1 MTKRGPEIDCRFVFY
16 ILFGKNHFGEI
27 LKSEAEF
34 AHMYSFQMD
43 KDRFAVSRAP
53 CSWLEM
59 HQFIGDLMTS
69 SSGQPAKDSAQQE
82 ALRTAW
88 ETAGHEALGLKIAPS
103 APPAPNRQP
112 HTKVPSGYSLHP
124 FPESVE
130 RSGEVASSGQQIQ
143 HRTCTC
149 PACPFSSSSSSPTF
163 QTLRPRENPSSQIH
177 PSQADQARQSKDSS
191 AGSVSLGL
199 CLGLGLSLEEE
210 PTDQSGPCNAELD
223 PHSQQQRPNPDRA
236 ASSQNPNP
244 SSHASPP
251 QVPAF
256 PCLCCHRGFQTCA
269 QLLRHQQGGEPHF
282 PHPHHHYHHHHCP
295 LASCLPCPQLPH
307 PPQSPPPFP
316 CLSCQRTFQTCAQ
329 LLRHQQGHSQQEG
342 VSQHPCMHCS
352 ASFPRP
358 SQLIQHQRS
367 QHASKTGGFLCTEC
381 GRAFNSHSNLRIH
394 LNVHTGARPYSCGDC
409 GKSFSQ
415 SGALKIHRRIHTG
428 ERPYTCNFC
437 GRGFP
442 HLAGVRAHQRTHTG
456 EKPYRC
462 PQCGKC
468 FTQSGAL
475 KIHLRIHTGE
485 RPFVC
490 GLCGKGFSN
499 RSGIRFH
506 HRTVHGI
513 VSEASLS
520 LAATAAHPSLSLF
533 SEAITASGP
542 ASSLTPNANA
552 GPVSNPGRPRSSLA
566 SGTASSSILSPGAV
580 FGPDGPSAPR
590 KEAPKRRTPAGKER
604 KGLLY
609 ACEDCGLRFRD
620 APSRNKHQEQEHYPE
635 QEEEEGPGLDP
646 GKERGMGETVE
657 RMMQ

>member
-1 MTKRGPEIDCRFVFY
+1 
-16 ILFGKNHFGEI
+16 
-27 LKSEAEF
+27 
-34 AHMYSFQMD
+34 MYSFQMD
-43 KDRFAVSRAP
+43 KDRFAVSRGA

-69 SSGQPAKDSAQQE
+69 SSAQPVKDSAQQE
-82 ALRTAW
+82 ALRVAW
-88 ETAGHEALGLKIAPS
+88 ETAGHEALGLRIAPA
-103 APPAPNRQP
+103 APQAQNRQP
-112 HTKVPSGYSLHP
+112 HSKGASGCSLQP
-124 FPESVE
+124 LPEPVE
-130 RSGEVASSGQQIQ
+130 RSVEAASSGQQFQ

-149 PACPFSSSSSSPTF
+149 PACPFSSSFSSSSPATF
-163 QTLRPRENPSSQIH
+163 QALRPRESP
-177 PSQADQARQSKDSS
+177 PSQTISTQVDQVRQAKESS
-191 AGSVSLGL
+191 AVPVSLGL

-210 PTDQSGPCNAELD
+210 AGEQIRSCGIEADV
-223 PHSQQQRPNPDRA
+223 QQQQQQQQGQNSDRA
-236 ASSQNPNP
+236 VSSRNPN
-244 SSHASPP
+244 ASPHAPP
-251 QVPAF
+251 QMPTF

-269 QLLRHQQGGEPHF
+269 QLLRHQQGSEPHF
-282 PHPHHHYHHHHCP
+282 PHPHHRYHHHHHHHHHCP
-295 LASCLPCPQLPH
+295 LASCLPCPQLAH

-329 LLRHQQGHSQQEG
+329 LLRHQQGHVQPEG
-342 VSQHPCMHCS
+342 VSQHPCMHCP

-358 SQLIQHQRS
+358 SQLLQHQRS
-367 QHASKTGGFLCTEC
+367 QHASKTGGFLCPEC

-394 LNVHTGARPYSCGDC
+394 LNVHTGARPYSCADC

-428 ERPYTCNFC
+428 ERPYTCDFC

-499 RSGIRFH
+499 RAGIRFH
-506 HRTVHGI
+506 HRTAHGV
-513 VSEASLS
+513 VSEASLG
-520 LAATAAHPSLSLF
+520 LAAAAGSAHPGLGLL
-533 SEAITASGP
+533 ASAVADPGLALAVSP
-542 ASSLTPNANA
+542 ATSPSPDA
-552 GPVSNPGRPRSSLA
+552 GGSPAGNGGADAGRPGSSLA
-566 SGTASSSILSPGAV
+566 SGTVSSSLSSPSST
-580 FGPDGPSAPR
+580 FSPDAAPVPSKGAPR
-590 KEAPKRRTPAGKER
+590 RSAAAGRDR
-604 KGLLY
+604 KQLVY

-620 APSRNKHQEQEHYPE
+620 ALSRNKHQELEHYPDPE
-635 QEEEEGPGLDP
+635 DEGEEEGEEEGVELSPE
-646 GKERGMGETVE
+646 KEGGMGETVE
-657 RMMQ
+657 SMIQ